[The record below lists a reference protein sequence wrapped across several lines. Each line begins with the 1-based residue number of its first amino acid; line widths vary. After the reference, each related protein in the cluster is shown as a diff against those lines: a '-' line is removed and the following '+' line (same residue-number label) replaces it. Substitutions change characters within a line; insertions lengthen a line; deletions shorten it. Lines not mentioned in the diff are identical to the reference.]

1 MLTSWCSEAPV
12 TGSLFPHLPGR
23 GAHHLT
29 EQPMARPNKR
39 PISCLKLG
47 PILSSGVAQ
56 STSVPLPG
64 QLLPVKD
71 PDSLGL
77 PHTPPIPRSVAPTHS
92 ALAPLSSWDSDL
104 WGIAAEALGTAVL
117 TLTLGHRVLSVPWLH
132 RL

>member
-1 MLTSWCSEAPV
+1 MLTSWCPEAPV

-39 PISCLKLG
+39 PISCLKPG

-56 STSVPLPG
+56 STSAPLPG

-71 PDSLGL
+71 PDPLGL
-77 PHTPPIPRSVAPTHS
+77 TPHLYPVPLPPH
-92 ALAPLSSWDSDL
+92 ALPWPLCL
-104 WGIAAEALGTAVL
+104 HG
-117 TLTLGHRVLSVPWLH
+117 TLTHGALLQRRWELRS
-132 RL
+132 